1 MLTIDPRQIPDMGA
15 PDSIAVVGIGGAGT
29 HIVNKLKSCAP
40 EGLRL
45 ITLNSDARL
54 IKESE
59 AEENLTLGTALTRGL
74 SCGGDPDLGKRA
86 AEATLPE
93 LTDRFDGAKLVFM
106 TVGLGGGTGSGA
118 APIIARKIRQSGA
131 FLVIFV
137 TFPFSFEGTR
147 RQAQAQTALREL
159 ALYANILLSF
169 ENDRMGELIASEK
182 GVLEAFSAADSLV
195 AESIAALSRI
205 TLKPGLINMGLDDVA
220 TVLQGHMGRCLFGY
234 GSAQGEGRAKIAL
247 MQTLSCPLLAQGDSL
262 AESEHVLAHISGGH
276 DLTLAEIES
285 MMKDLGTRLSPQA
298 DIHFGVSIDEK
309 MTGALSLIIL
319 ASDKPLKP
327 NPADVKI
334 IRDPH
339 LGTVPK
345 TSEEDPGFLP
355 AMEDEEF
362 RAPITAP
369 VVTPKQEEKH
379 SPVPVSPA
387 SIPTRPQP
395 QAVESKPAE
404 PYSAPRAT
412 ARPVPAERP
421 IIIEEELTFPSMS
434 KTLSEAAAMEKTREE
449 EAAKAVSPPLPKAP
463 SEHQS
468 EMAFS
473 RPVKGK
479 FAGEQQIDL
488 IDGEDLDLPPA
499 MRRKK

>member
-93 LTDRFDGAKLVFM
+93 LTDHFDGAKLVFM

-247 MQTLSCPLLAQGDSL
+247 MQTLSCPLLTQGDSL

-327 NPADVKI
+327 TPADVKI

-339 LGTVPK
+339 LGTAPK
-345 TSEEDPGFLP
+345 PSEEDPGFLP

-362 RAPITAP
+362 RVPTR
-369 VVTPKQEEKH
+369 TLQQEEKL
-379 SPVPVSPA
+379 SPVPASPVT
-387 SIPTRPQP
+387 IPTRPQV
-395 QAVESKPAE
+395 VESNPAE
-404 PYSAPRAT
+404 PYSAPRAAT
-412 ARPVPAERP
+412 RP
-421 IIIEEELTFPSMS
+421 IPTAKPIVIEEELTFPSMS

-449 EAAKAVSPPLPKAP
+449 EATKTASPAPTKTP
-463 SEHQS
+463 SEEQS

>member
-169 ENDRMGELIASEK
+169 ENDRMGELIAAEK

-220 TVLQGHMGRCLFGY
+220 AVLQGHMGRCLFGY

-247 MQTLSCPLLAQGDSL
+247 TQTLSCPLLAQSDSL
-262 AESEHVLAHISGGH
+262 AESEHILAHISGGH

-285 MMKDLGTRLSPQA
+285 MMKDLGTRLSPLA

-309 MTGALSLIIL
+309 MAGALSLIIL

-339 LGTVPK
+339 LGADPEP
-345 TSEEDPGFLP
+345 SEAEEDPGFLP
-355 AMEDEEF
+355 SMDEEEF
-362 RAPITAP
+362 RAP
-369 VVTPKQEEKH
+369 VVSPKPEQKI
-379 SPVPVSPA
+379 SPVPASPA
-387 SIPTRPQP
+387 NIPSRPQP
-395 QAVESKPAE
+395 QSVETKPAE
-404 PYSAPRAT
+404 PYSAPRAA

-421 IIIEEELTFPSMS
+421 MIIEEELTFPSMS
-434 KTLSEAAAMEKTREE
+434 KTLSEAASMEKIREE
-449 EAAKAVSPPLPKAP
+449 EAAKVASPPPPKTP
-463 SEHQS
+463 SEQQS